1 MKNLPLLVVLLS
13 VPLALP
19 VSAQVSPGGTH
30 PNSLSRARV
39 LGTPGPMD
47 VSIESS
53 NVASPATQLYRV
65 GIGDVLD
72 VQLPQTPTTKSTL
85 YTVLAGGVIDY
96 PLAGE
101 PLLVAGL
108 TPQEICER
116 LRQRIR
122 VLDRPVVKVN
132 VRDYASHTVTVIGFV
147 SAPGVK
153 TLRREAVP
161 LYALLA
167 EAVPLAEATDA
178 TITRAGQAL
187 KTIDL
192 KDNEAISTL
201 VQAGD
206 VVKVQA
212 STVMPAEFFFIGG
225 AINSPGQKEYHSGIT
240 LTQAILA
247 SGGLRKSSANKA
259 RVSRQ
264 VVDGRLVTV
273 EYNLREIQNGKLPDP
288 VLQKD
293 DRLEISIDE

>member
-1 MKNLPLLVVLLS
+1 
-13 VPLALP
+13 
-19 VSAQVSPGGTH
+19 
-30 PNSLSRARV
+30 
-39 LGTPGPMD
+39 
-47 VSIESS
+47 
-53 NVASPATQLYRV
+53 
-65 GIGDVLD
+65 
-72 VQLPQTPTTKSTL
+72 
-85 YTVLAGGVIDY
+85 
-96 PLAGE
+96 
-101 PLLVAGL
+101 
-108 TPQEICER
+108 
-116 LRQRIR
+116 
-122 VLDRPVVKVN
+122 VKVN

-147 SAPGVK
+147 SVPGVK

-212 STVMPAEFFFIGG
+212 STVMRAEFFFIGG

-273 EYNLREIQNGKLPDP
+273 EYNLREIQSGKLPDP